1 MKKILSIIILSLLFG
16 GNGYAKEVNLSCELS
31 KYFIKESVLSD
42 TKQIPLSTL
51 DASQLAKVTISF
63 DIDNEKFLGSNLI
76 WPTEYKSVIFTGD
89 EILFVTKGWEDDNVF
104 YYTTRLNRLN
114 GELTRTTQPTRDYL
128 NGQPKNKKNFTDLGF
143 ILSKVYQCKVVN
155 KLF

>member
-1 MKKILSIIILSLLFG
+1 MFG